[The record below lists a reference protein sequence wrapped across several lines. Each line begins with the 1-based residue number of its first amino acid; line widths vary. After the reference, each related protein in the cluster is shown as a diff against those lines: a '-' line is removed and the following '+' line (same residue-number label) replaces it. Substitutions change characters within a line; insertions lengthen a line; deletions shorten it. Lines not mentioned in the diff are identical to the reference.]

1 MFQFY
6 FLDVTRG
13 SFFDFTPNASAC
25 SIKIWVQKN
34 NFTLWN
40 LFELNT
46 LKGTK
51 GTWKVSTML
60 AHAWALSLLAN
71 ISYLIRSLTKMPKS
85 IELVWCRVV
94 KKNTHASMLSI
105 STLFSVICCSS
116 ICRLKTSIFLI
127 TEHKDIFSWI

>member
-6 FLDVTRG
+6 FLDITRG
-13 SFFDFTPNASAC
+13 SFFDITPSASAC

-34 NFTLWN
+34 TFTLWN

-71 ISYLIRSLTKMPKS
+71 ISYLIRSLTKMPKP
-85 IELVWCRVV
+85 IELVRCWVV
-94 KKNTHASMLSI
+94 KKIHMLQCCQSQPYLLISNLSI
-105 STLFSVICCSS
+105 RAQQCFDQWAQGYI
-116 ICRLKTSIFLI
+116 
-127 TEHKDIFSWI
+127 